1 MRQYCK
7 INGTE
12 YPAISFYGK
21 LNDSEW
27 DNRETKT
34 ITLEMTYAQ
43 AMSLFVDGCS
53 WSIVD
58 RWVDEVTQQEMYAE
72 YDNSD
77 FSIPGPLTDNRDGTL
92 AIKMG
97 KETDLE
103 EAYEL
108 LYGGE

>member
-1 MRQYCK
+1 MKQYCK

-12 YPAISFYGK
+12 YPAISFFGK

-27 DNRETKT
+27 DNRATKT
-34 ITLEMTYAQ
+34 ITLEMTYTQ
-43 AMSLFVDGCS
+43 AMELFADGCS

-58 RWVDEVTQQEMYAE
+58 RWVDEATGEEVVEE

-77 FSIPGPLTDNRDGTL
+77 FFVAGDVTDHRDGTL
-92 AIKMG
+92 SIKMG
-97 KETDLE
+97 RETDLE